1 MVRTEERETRLDFN
15 RFLRLE
21 HLRFSTSQL
30 VTVAFLLFVT
40 ACSGNAGDG
49 GGTGDP
55 PSTPPADVC
64 GAGTRL
70 TDVVGEATWLEPTD
84 DSSSSCGYPTD
95 RNVSLAGLRLVAIDR
110 YDETGDGATG
120 NYYAQDACAA
130 VGPFQGMTI
139 YAPSFSPPDLRLFPG
154 DVGDLLGNLTE
165 FPGPTSGPFP
175 YCRTLPEV
183 GGTLTF
189 RFELG
194 PNLAAHTIPLT
205 DLKTYEKA
213 RQWLGMLVKIE
224 NIKISD
230 KPYDSN
236 GRYSAPMDVGGGIPQ
251 SDVPSISNELFD
263 LKGLGPPVAKDVTF
277 KSVTGIITYFY
288 GFKIAPRSADDF
300 EI

>member
-1 MVRTEERETRLDFN
+1 MPRLAI
-15 RFLRLE
+15 
-21 HLRFSTSQL
+21 S
-30 VTVAFLLFVT
+30 AFVLFAT
-40 ACSGNAGDG
+40 ACSGNAADG

-55 PSTPPADVC
+55 ASTPTADVC

-70 TDVVGEATWLEPTD
+70 TDIVGEPTWIKPTD
-84 DSSSSCGYPTD
+84 DSSNSCSYPAART
-95 RNVSLAGLRLVAIDR
+95 VSLSGLRLVAIDR

-120 NYYAQDACAA
+120 NYYAQDACAT
-130 VGPFQGMTI
+130 VGPYQGMTV

-154 DVGDLLGNLTE
+154 DVGDLLGNLVE

-194 PNLAAHTIPLT
+194 PNLTAHTIPLT

-213 RQWLGMLVKIE
+213 RQWLGMLVRIE
-224 NIKISD
+224 KVRIADDPK
-230 KPYDSN
+230 DSG
-236 GRYSAPMDVGGGIPQ
+236 GRFSAPIDVGGGIPQ

-263 LKGLGPPVAKDVTF
+263 LKGQGPPLAKDVTF
-277 KSVTGIITYFY
+277 EAVTGIITYFY